1 MVNKK
6 VDKNTTLII
15 TEKPA
20 AAAKIAAALSDA
32 TDEKITNKDKVSYYE
47 FYKGSRRYIVG
58 CAVGHLFGIQQIAK
72 RGPFPNFEVEWR
84 ASWNKKGGA
93 FTERYLKVLKKLA
106 KECDEFI
113 VATDFDVEGE
123 VIGWNVVRF
132 VCKQKDAK
140 RMKFSLLTKEAL
152 DESFDNLLPN
162 LNWGA
167 AIAGETR
174 HYIDWFYG
182 INLSRGLMKAL
193 SSTGTFRI
201 LSIGRVQG
209 PALKIVADRETEIDA
224 FESEPYWNV
233 FLQVKDNK
241 NQKVEVKHP
250 KDLFNKSELLKF
262 KHLRGKSGEASTK
275 ISEDEVKAPTPFD
288 LTTLQIEAYKN
299 CGFTPMQ
306 TLKAAQ
312 SLYLAGAISYPRTSS
327 QKYDASIGYD
337 KILKKLKKYTAAVKY
352 AVNKTPTEGKK
363 VDPAHPAIYPTGD
376 AKKVPERDKKIYD
389 LIVKRFISCFCDSAF
404 VENKRIKVVVGSP
417 LDSTPLDIPLDKGQT
432 GQVNQTGQV
441 HRTGQGLNFTANG
454 AQIKEKGWMNVY
466 PYSTKESK
474 VPTMNGAVDVLE
486 IRTEEKETKPPR
498 RYSAASLVKELEK
511 RGLGTKAT
519 RAAIVETLY
528 SRGYA
533 REKSIEVTELGMR
546 MVETLEKYAPVI
558 LDEGMT
564 KKMTE
569 ELEEIEISDKD
580 LDKKKKKVLDEAK
593 VTVTKIAEGMS
604 KNIAEM
610 GKCLAD
616 ANAIVW
622 EQEKEANTMTEC
634 PVCHKGKLRV
644 MYGKRFSRYFVSC
657 DAYPECK
664 TIYSLPPR
672 GVAKPARLSKKQCEE
687 KGLPENS
694 LEMCEECDFPKV
706 ALFKKGGAPWKL
718 CFNPE
723 CPSNEEITKKKEE
736 FKAKLVSG
744 EIEIDKDGKIID
756 HGKEERALR
765 GNGKSAGAVMGNGGK
780 GKKKVVKRRKKKV
793 GKGKST

>member
-1 MVNKK
+1 MIMAKK
-6 VDKNTTLII
+6 KIENKNTTLII

-84 ASWNKKGGA
+84 ASYNKKGGA
-93 FTERYLKVLKKLA
+93 FTEKYLKVLKKLA
-106 KECDEFI
+106 KEADDFI

-140 RMKFSLLTKEAL
+140 RMKFSLLTKDAL
-152 DESFDNLLPN
+152 DESFDNLLPT

-209 PALKIVADRETEIDA
+209 PALKIVADREAEINA
-224 FESEPYWNV
+224 FESEPYWNIY
-233 FLQVKDNK
+233 LNVKDKK

-250 KDLFNKSELLKF
+250 KDIFKKSELLKF
-262 KHLRGKSGEASTK
+262 KHLKGKKGVAATT
-275 ISEDEVKAPTPFD
+275 IREDEVKAPTPFD
-288 LTTLQIEAYKN
+288 LTTLQTEAYKN
-299 CGFTPMQ
+299 CGYTPTQ

-312 SLYLAGAISYPRTSS
+312 NLYLAGSISYPRTSS
-327 QKYDASIGYD
+327 QKYDVSIGYD

-389 LIVKRFISCFCDSAF
+389 LIVKRFISCFCESAL
-404 VENKRIKVVVGSP
+404 VENKRIKVVV
-417 LDSTPLDIPLDKGQT
+417 
-432 GQVNQTGQV
+432 N
-441 HRTGQGLNFTANG
+441 GLNFSANG

-466 PYSTKESK
+466 PYSTKETK
-474 VPTMNGAVDVLE
+474 IPTVDGEVDVLE

-519 RAAIVETLY
+519 RANIVETLY

-546 MVETLEKYAPVI
+546 MVETLENYAPII
-558 LDEGMT
+558 LDEELTAEMT
-564 KKMTE
+564 R
-569 ELEEIEISDKD
+569 ELEEIEASDSPKD
-580 LDKKKKKVLDEAK
+580 GKKKEMDGLHKEEEKILGHAK
-593 VTVTKIAEGMS
+593 EVVTKIAKGMT
-604 KNIAEM
+604 KNLEKM
-610 GKCLAD
+610 GKSLAD

-622 EQEKEANTMTEC
+622 EQEREANTMTEC

-664 TIYSLPPR
+664 TIYSLPPK
-672 GVAKPARLSKKQCEE
+672 GMMKPARLSKKAAEE
-687 KGLPENS
+687 AGVEEGSLDMCKDCGFPLIQSFQKGR
-694 LEMCEECDFPKV
+694 
-706 ALFKKGGAPWKL
+706 APWKL
-718 CFNPE
+718 CFNME
-723 CPSNEEITKKKEE
+723 CPSNEELKKKKEK
-736 FKAKLVSG
+736 FKAGLKSG
-744 EIEIDKDGKIID
+744 DVEIVDGKVVD
-756 HGKEERALR
+756 HGKEEKA
-765 GNGKSAGAVMGNGGK
+765 KK
-780 GKKKVVKRRKKKV
+780 KKKVVKK
-793 GKGKST
+793 

>member
-1 MVNKK
+1 MTKK
-6 VDKNTTLII
+6 TPKNTTLII

-20 AAAKIAAALSDA
+20 AAEKIAAALSGA

-72 RGPFPNFEVEWR
+72 RGPFPNFEVEWQP
-84 ASWNKKGGA
+84 AHQKGKSSFTKK
-93 FTERYLKVLKKLA
+93 YLAVLKKLA
-106 KECDEFI
+106 KEADEFI

-152 DESFDNLLPN
+152 DKSFDNLLPN

-167 AIAGETR
+167 AFAGETR

-209 PALKIVADRETEIDA
+209 PALNIVATREKEIMN
-224 FESEPYWNV
+224 FKSEPYWNI
-233 FLQVKDNK
+233 FLQVKDVK

-250 KDLFNKSELLKF
+250 KDIFKKSELLKF
-262 KHLRGKSGEASTK
+262 KHLQGKSGVASTTIK
-275 ISEDEVKAPTPFD
+275 EDIVAAPTPFD
-288 LTTLQIEAYKN
+288 LTTLQTEAYKN
-299 CGFTPMQ
+299 CGYTPSQ
-306 TLKAAQ
+306 TLKSAQ
-312 SLYLAGAISYPRTSS
+312 SLYLAGLISYPRTSS

-337 KILKKLKKYTAAVKY
+337 KIMKALKKYTTAVKY
-352 AVNKTPTEGKK
+352 AVNKKPTEGKK
-363 VDPAHPAIYPTGD
+363 TDPAHPAIYPTGEN
-376 AKKVPERDKKIYD
+376 KKVPEGDKKIYD
-389 LIVKRFISCFCDSAF
+389 LIVKRFISCFCAPAK
-404 VENKRIKVVVGSP
+404 VENKRIKV
-417 LDSTPLDIPLDKGQT
+417 I
-432 GQVNQTGQV
+432 VN
-441 HRTGQGLNFTANG
+441 GLNFTANG

-474 VPTMNGAVDVLE
+474 IPTIDGKVDVLE

-519 RAAIVETLY
+519 RAAIIETLY

-546 MVETLEKYAPVI
+546 MVETLEKYAPII

-564 KKMTE
+564 RDMTE
-569 ELEEIEISDKD
+569 KLEEIEVATENLEEKE
-580 LDKKKKKVLDEAK
+580 KVILDEAK
-593 VTVTKIAEGMS
+593 KSVTKIAKGMS
-604 KNIAEM
+604 KNIEAM
-610 GKCLAD
+610 GKSLAD

-644 MYGKRFSRYFVSC
+644 MYGKKYSRYFVSC
-657 DAYPECK
+657 DAYPDCK
-664 TIYSLPPR
+664 TIYSLPPK
-672 GVAKPARLSKKQCEE
+672 GMMKPARMSKKAAEE
-687 KGLPENS
+687 AGLKEGA
-694 LEMCEECDFPKV
+694 LEKCEECGFPKV
-706 ALFKKGGAPWKL
+706 AAFKKGGAPWRF

-723 CPSNEEITKKKEE
+723 CPTNEEAMKKKAE
-736 FKAKLVSG
+736 FKAKLASG
-744 EIEIDKDGKIID
+744 EIEIVDGKIID
-756 HGKEERALR
+756 HTKKE
-765 GNGKSAGAVMGNGGK
+765 
-780 GKKKVVKRRKKKV
+780 KKKPKAKRKKSK
-793 GKGKST
+793 